1 MTNEDFRPS
10 PELAIGLARS
20 ASDGR
25 QLFELVMPRRPI
37 WDDLSA
43 IPADAEF
50 VATRGTAKS
59 LARLAELQHLSALW
73 ANPATEQLFEACAR
87 APALRALYVTYFKR
101 LDKVNLTGA
110 ITLEYLML
118 NWATRLVD
126 LSFLRDL
133 PALRVL
139 YLDDMKRIDLSTL
152 PELPSL
158 RGLQLGGTMWTTLKL
173 ESLAPLTR
181 LRGLR
186 NLRLSNARPV
196 DGSLRPLAQ
205 LTELRELDL
214 PNFFEV
220 EESARLAA
228 ALPHTK
234 GNALTPY
241 FAPGPEWAEKSS
253 LFRCDKCA
261 GDKVMMTGKP
271 SVILCRSCD
280 DAKIRKRVLR
290 WEEARLTPWPS

>member
-10 PELAIGLARS
+10 PELATGLARS
-20 ASDGR
+20 ASEGR
-25 QLFELVMPRRPI
+25 PLHELVMPRRQI
-37 WDDLSA
+37 FEDLSA
-43 IPADAEF
+43 VPTDAEF
-50 VATRGTAKS
+50 LATRGTAKS
-59 LARLAELQHLSALW
+59 LARLAELHHLTALW
-73 ANPATEQLFEACAR
+73 ASPATEQLFETCAR
-87 APALRALYVTYFKR
+87 APAIRALYVTNFKR
-101 LDKVNLTGA
+101 LAEVKLTGA
-110 ITLEYLML
+110 RTLEYLML
-118 NWATRLVD
+118 NWAPRLVD

-158 RGLQLGGTMWTTLKL
+158 RGLQLGGTMWSTLNV
-173 ESLAPLTR
+173 ESLTPLAR
-181 LRGLR
+181 LPGLR
-186 NLRLSNARPV
+186 YLRLSNARPV

-205 LTELRELDL
+205 LKDLRELEL
-214 PNFFEV
+214 PNFFDV
-220 EESARLAA
+220 SESARLAS
-228 ALPHTK
+228 ALPNTK

-241 FAPGPEWAEKSS
+241 FTPDRGWVERSS
-253 LFRCDKCA
+253 PFRCEKC
-261 GDKVMMTGKP
+261 GGGKVMMTGKP